1 MTEETIYVCENCGE
15 KFDYR
20 GECEQHEKSCTNK
33 RLRYRD
39 NVYGAMDHV
48 LAEFGSI
55 IASHEIRINEEVSSY
70 DVYKDMGD
78 IYKFEIDIK
87 LFNGNEVCIYDGC
100 DKDLWLGNFL
110 EKNTIYKSLKR
121 EIENGL
127 TLEYEGI
134 LHSESDDY
142 GWRTDKLGAVDLS
155 DIVDRLE
162 GRMVKIA
169 VVEDKLDTERTI
181 S

>member
-33 RLRYRD
+33 RLQYRN
-39 NVYGAMDHV
+39 NVYRAMDHA

-55 IASHEIRINEEVSSY
+55 IASHEVRINDEVSSY
-70 DVYKDMGD
+70 DVYKDMGN

-87 LFNGNEVCIYDGC
+87 LSNGNEVCIYDGC

-110 EKNTIYKSLKR
+110 EKDTIYKSLKR
-121 EIENGL
+121 EIESRL

-134 LHSESDDY
+134 IQSDWED
-142 GWRTDKLGAVDLS
+142 GWRTDKLGDVDLS
-155 DIVDRLE
+155 DIVDRLA

-169 VVEDKLDTERTI
+169 VVDDKSDSERAV

>member
-1 MTEETIYVCENCGE
+1 MTEETIYICENCGE
-15 KFDYR
+15 KFEER
-20 GECEQHEKSCTNK
+20 GKCELHEKSCTNK

-39 NVYGAMDHV
+39 NVYRAMDHV

-55 IASHEIRINEEVSSY
+55 IASYEVRINEEVSDY
-70 DVYKDMGD
+70 DVYKDMGN

-87 LFNGNEVCIYDGC
+87 LSNGNEFTLCDGF
-100 DKDLWLGNFL
+100 DEDLWLGNFL
-110 EKNTIYKSLKR
+110 EKDTIYKSLKR
-121 EIENGL
+121 EIESRL

-134 LHSESDDY
+134 LQSEWED

-162 GRMVKIA
+162 GRKVKIA
-169 VVEDKLDTERTI
+169 VVDDKSDTERAV